1 MKNSFKETDCL
12 TKENIID
19 LHKCCEAVAEKV
31 LKIYNKPINVTYK
44 KDQTPLS
51 EADKCSHELLTA
63 FLKKNFPTIPIL
75 SEEMSEITPFELR
88 KEWAQFW
95 LVDPLDGTKEFI
107 KKNGQFCFCIAL
119 IRNNVPVFGFIHA
132 PTTGVS
138 YYGVKE
144 YGAYKITDDNHI
156 KLEQVNEK
164 SNTRRVIGSLSH
176 SSPEFDQY
184 IQQKKNNGLTVD
196 VVQMGSALKFCLIAE
211 GKADEYPRF
220 GPTMEWDTAAGQII
234 VEECGK
240 QVIDHETQTSLL
252 YNKKV
257 LRNAFFTVS

>member
-31 LKIYNKPINVTYK
+31 LKIYNKPLNVTYK

-144 YGAYKITDDNHI
+144 YGAYKITDDNLNLGIHEFMHAMQ
-156 KLEQVNEK
+156 LEAMQSRDVD
-164 SNTRRVIGSLSH
+164 SLR
-176 SSPEFDQY
+176 F
-184 IQQKKNNGLTVD
+184 QKHFQNILKRLTVQEVRD
-196 VVQMGSALKFCLIAE
+196 TLDKTRYFRNYAFTNQYEFMAVLAE
-211 GKADEYPRF
+211 YFIESPNDFKEHFPELYKYTRQLLNF
-220 GPTMEWDTAAGQII
+220 TFAG
-234 VEECGK
+234 
-240 QVIDHETQTSLL
+240 
-252 YNKKV
+252 Y
-257 LRNAFFTVS
+257 